1 MSQMM
6 IEGARLSF
14 PSLFKKSAF
23 GENEPKFSAVFML
36 DKKQH
41 AKVIKQLLDLDDELA
56 TAKWGEKLPRKL
68 FHALQDGDELDR
80 PEYEGHYILKAN
92 NFSRP
97 LVVDRDMS
105 PLVEEDGRP
114 MGGDYVNGRVRLY
127 AWSKERQFD
136 GVLCELQVVQFAKE
150 GERFGDSAGAI
161 TLDGFN
167 DLSEE
172 TAEDVEEEAE
182 EFLA

>member
-1 MSQMM
+1 M

-23 GENEPKFSAVFML
+23 GDNEPRFSAVFML

-41 AKVIKQLLDLDDELA
+41 ADVIKQLQSLDDELA
-56 TAKWGEKLPRKL
+56 KAKWGEKVPKRLY
-68 FHALQDGDELDR
+68 HALQDGDELDR
-80 PEYEGHYILKAN
+80 PEYDGHYILKAN
-92 NFSRP
+92 NYSRP
-97 LVVDRDMS
+97 LVVDRDKS

-136 GVLCELQVVQFAKE
+136 GILCELQAVQFVKE
-150 GERFGDSAGAI
+150 GERFGDGGS
-161 TLDGFN
+161 TTSLDGFT
-167 DLSEE
+167 DLS
-172 TAEDVEEEAE
+172 ADEAE
-182 EFLA
+182 EEEEQFLA

>member
-14 PSLFKKSAF
+14 PALWTPSAF
-23 GENEPKFSAVFML
+23 PGNEAKYSAVFML

-41 AKVIKQLLDLDDELA
+41 ASVIEQLLKLDDELA
-56 TAKWGEKLPRKL
+56 TAKWADKLPKKL

-92 NFSRP
+92 NRKRP

-105 PLVEEDGRP
+105 QLVEEDGRP

-136 GVLCELQVVQFAKE
+136 GILCELQVVQFAKE
-150 GERFGDSAGAI
+150 GERFGDSAGSNN
-161 TLDGFN
+161 LDGFK
-167 DLSEE
+167 DLSKE
-172 TAEDVEEEAE
+172 TAEDLEEEAE